1 MGLLRVETVNGVDP
15 DTAKRRPHFDT
26 LMPVFP
32 DEMFDIETDQKN
44 LTQRLINLISPIGK
58 GQRGLIL
65 SPAKAG
71 KTTVLK
77 HIAAGITDQL
87 PGRAPDGRPHRRAA
101 RRGHRHAA
109 LGARARSSPR
119 PSTSRPR
126 TTPAWPRWRWRSPSA
141 RSRPAA
147 TW

>member
-1 MGLLRVETVNGVDP
+1 
-15 DTAKRRPHFDT
+15 
-26 LMPVFP
+26 MPVFP

-77 HIAAGITDQL
+77 HIAAGSVTSI
-87 PGRAPDGRPHRRAA
+87 PK
-101 RRGHRHAA
+101 
-109 LGARARSSPR
+109 
-119 PSTSRPR
+119 PS
-126 TTPAWPRWRWRSPSA
+126 
-141 RSRPAA
+141 
-147 TW
+147 